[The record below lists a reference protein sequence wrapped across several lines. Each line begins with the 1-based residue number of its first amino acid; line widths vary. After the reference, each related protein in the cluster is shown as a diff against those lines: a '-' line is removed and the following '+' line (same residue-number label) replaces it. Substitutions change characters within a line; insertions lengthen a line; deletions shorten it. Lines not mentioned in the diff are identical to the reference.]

1 MVLYPD
7 LAFLLNSLTD
17 LMALSATAR
26 LAGLPLRWKRLLP
39 AAALGGLYGALCLL
53 PPCKAAGGALWQAL
67 AAALLI
73 WVAFGASSLFFRQ
86 LLLFWLLSCMLGG
99 ALLAAEEL
107 AQQGWDWKKL
117 GHLDWK
123 VFFLVG
129 GGCYLL
135 LSVVFRGAAKPGMRG
150 QLCRCAVEYR
160 GRRAELT
167 ALWDTGHTLTDA
179 VTGEAV
185 LVAEGEALAALWTP
199 EERQVLAR
207 LPEEGAPWA
216 MERLAG
222 FRLLPY
228 RAVGVSAGLLLCFQ
242 ADRAVIGKQ
251 TYRRLTVALSPTPVS
266 DGGGYAAL
274 WGGEEGAGKHAA

>member
-17 LMALSATAR
+17 LMALIATAR

-53 PPCKAAGGALWQAL
+53 PPCKAAGGVLWQAL

-73 WVAFGASSLFFRQ
+73 WVAFGVSSLFFRQ

-129 GGCYLL
+129 GGCYGETE
-135 LSVVFRGAAKPGMRG
+135 RKRKP
-150 QLCRCAVEYR
+150 R
-160 GRRAELT
+160 GRPSPPA
-167 ALWDTGHTLTDA
+167 G
-179 VTGEAV
+179 GS
-185 LVAEGEALAALWTP
+185 
-199 EERQVLAR
+199 R
-207 LPEEGAPWA
+207 LPEIYSIQSH
-216 MERLAG
+216 L
-222 FRLLPY
+222 
-228 RAVGVSAGLLLCFQ
+228 RAS
-242 ADRAVIGKQ
+242 
-251 TYRRLTVALSPTPVS
+251 RRLVR
-266 DGGGYAAL
+266 
-274 WGGEEGAGKHAA
+274 AGRQKHAGNMKGVA